1 MNKLLYPLSFIYEA
15 LSKADKALKKPQK
28 FSKPVI
34 SVGNLTWGGTGKTPI
49 VIELAKFIIAEGKKP
64 VILTRGYGRKSKNPI
79 LLKDGGAG
87 IDIKESGDEA
97 MLIAKSVP
105 QADIIIGSNRYENA
119 LKFQGETQADIYI
132 LDDGFQHWKIKRD
145 LDIVCINAANPFGN
159 GLLIPAGILRERI
172 FALKRADLIIIT
184 NADMASPQQ
193 LENIKQKINPFYKK
207 EFIISQYGGY
217 EIKKLNL
224 IDNFDIQTLKS
235 CPIYALSAIGFAEG
249 FQNSLKKA
257 GIEIKNSFKLKD
269 HHSYSLKNLQDIYK
283 QIEKAAILMITAKD
297 AVKIAQIADE
307 QIQAQIAVLTVKA
320 DFQTGRQIWQT
331 KISNI
336 LASF

>member
-15 LSKADKALKKPQK
+15 LSKADKALKKPQQL
-28 FSKPVI
+28 SKPVI

-119 LKFQGETQADIYI
+119 LKFQSKTQADIYI

-235 CPIYALSAIGFAEG
+235 RSIYALSAIGFAEG

-269 HHSYSLKNLQDIYK
+269 HHSYSLKSLQDIYK

-320 DFQTGRQIWQT
+320 DFQTGKQIWQ
-331 KISNI
+331 KEISNI